1 MTILSSEDVLRIL
14 DLQPHPEGGAY
25 RETYR
30 SKNQADVDPQR
41 SVCTAIYFL
50 VQAHQKTEWH
60 RVKYDE
66 MYHHYAGTILDV
78 LLISPDGVFEKHK
91 LGDDLETGARPQ
103 LLIPGGY
110 WQSVQA
116 HDFWVLVGCTVSPGF
131 DFSDFELSNEAAL
144 KKQFPHLSF

>member
-1 MTILSSEDVLRIL
+1 MKKITAEEVLRLL
-14 DLQPHPEGGAY
+14 DLQPHPEGGAF

-30 SKNQADVDPQR
+30 SKTQADVDPIR

-50 VQAHQKTEWH
+50 VQAKQKTEWH

-66 MYHHYAGTILDV
+66 MYHHYAGAALDV
-78 LLISPDGVFEKHK
+78 LLINPDGVFEKHI
-91 LGDDLETGARPQ
+91 LGDDLESGARPQ

-116 HDFWVLVGCTVSPGF
+116 HDSWVLIGCTVSPGF
-131 DFSDFELSNEAAL
+131 DFSDFELSNEVAL
-144 KKQFPHLSF
+144 KKQFPQITF